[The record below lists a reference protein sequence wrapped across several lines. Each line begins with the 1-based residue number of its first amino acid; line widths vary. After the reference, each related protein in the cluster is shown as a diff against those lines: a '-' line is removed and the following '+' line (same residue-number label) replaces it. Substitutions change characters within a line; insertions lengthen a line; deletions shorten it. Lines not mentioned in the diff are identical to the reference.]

1 MRTSFVTRLA
11 GWIFLCGGF
20 PVACAEGDPFE
31 MFLPGEAV
39 IERLRLTIDQL
50 ASDSFVERE
59 AASRSLAELPALP
72 GFIRELARTSGDPE
86 SRQRLRELVA
96 AFPLDREDARLSGIL
111 HDMAADAAKGHLGS
125 IVRVMEAGVWSP
137 EPEKL
142 YAAARGTVV
151 AGDLEWIAEAL
162 AGSKAVLRRIA
173 AAALRGLSA
182 AESDP
187 LLGTLLG
194 DADETVALLA
204 AVALAERGNA
214 GSLAA
219 LARLLESGDFH
230 TRHRAHHALR
240 GLTGEDF
247 LYDPSAKPEERRI
260 ASGRWLEWAA
270 SGRAAISGPLPEYA
284 AIHLFTGFD
293 MASWELFEDGKLGDP
308 VGVWE
313 IVHLDET
320 NRILCCKAGT
330 KGDLWT
336 KQRFENY
343 VLTLDYKVD
352 RVDQDGGVGVLLTE
366 ENETLDATPGY
377 LEVQILPGKAGD
389 LYQIGA
395 IQAEA
400 NGRAIQFLHPRD
412 REAVD
417 RLGAWNTLEITVRNG
432 AIKVVINGL
441 LVNETSQGP
450 RGPGRIVLRN
460 EGSPVSFRDIH
471 LDPTVPAARP

>member
-11 GWIFLCGGF
+11 GWILLCGGF
-20 PVACAEGDPFE
+20 SVACAEGDPFE

-59 AASRSLAELPALP
+59 AASRALAELPALP
-72 GFIRELARTSGDPE
+72 GFVRELARTSGDPE

-96 AFPLDREDARLSGIL
+96 GFPLERESQKLSEILNHIATHGEKGRLAAIAAVIAR
-111 HDMAADAAKGHLGS
+111 
-125 IVRVMEAGVWSP
+125 GVWKP
-137 EPEKL
+137 ESQKL
-142 YAAARGTVV
+142 FAAARATVV
-151 AGDLEWIAEAL
+151 PEDIPWIREAL
-162 AGSKAVLRRIA
+162 AGQSPDLRRVA
-173 AAALRGLSA
+173 ASATGGLPAADFDGLLKSLLA
-182 AESDP
+182 DP
-187 LLGTLLG
+187 
-194 DADETVALLA
+194 DETVVLLIA
-204 AVALAERGNA
+204 SVLAERGDP

-219 LARLLESGDFH
+219 FARLLESADFQ

-247 LYDPSAKPEERRI
+247 QYDASAGPDDRS
-260 ASGRWLEWAA
+260 AAAGRWREWAESDLA
-270 SGRAAISGPLPEYA
+270 KVTGPLPEYA
-284 AIHLFTGFD
+284 SIELFNGLD
-293 MASWELFEDGKLGDP
+293 LNGWELFEDGKLGDP

-313 IVHLDET
+313 IVHLDEA
-320 NRILCCKAGT
+320 NRILRCKAGT

-336 KQRFENY
+336 RQRFENY
-343 VLTLDYKVD
+343 VLTLDYKLD

-377 LEVQILPGKAGD
+377 LEVQVLPGKAGD

-400 NGRAIQFLHPRD
+400 NGRAIHFLHPRD

-417 RLGAWNTLEITVRNG
+417 RPGVWNALEITVRNG
-432 AIKVVINGL
+432 AIKVVINGQV
-441 LVNETSQGP
+441 VNETSQGP

-460 EGSPVSFRDIH
+460 EGSPVSFRDIR
-471 LDPTVPAARP
+471 LDPTMPAARP